1 MINNKP
7 ILNNYNVKLTIR
19 KILKIEKLL
28 VYKEILK
35 YIFYCKLL
43 IKRNTNA
50 WNAAKKTDAK
60 SSRTILRPDFRLSG
74 TLHAT

>member
-28 VYKEILK
+28 VYKEISK
-35 YIFYCKLL
+35 YILL
-43 IKRNTNA
+43 LYYLLVKANTN
-50 WNAAKKTDAK
+50 WHSLQTQMQKVKE
-60 SSRTILRPDFRLSG
+60 LY
-74 TLHAT
+74 